1 MRKFRKTAAVVAA
14 AALALSLCACGGKTD
29 KATTEQISGGGA
41 TVTDATASTIEDD
54 GDWTTTEQ
62 EVVEDDRFT
71 TVEGACRRG
80 PRGRDEGQV
89 VSLSPAPRR
98 FRSAAVGVRGKYTL
112 LGGIFL
118 WNSP

>member
-29 KATTEQISGGGA
+29 KATTEQTSGGSA

-62 EVVEDDRFT
+62 EVVEFD
-71 TVEGACRRG
+71 V
-80 PRGRDEGQV
+80 
-89 VSLSPAPRR
+89 
-98 FRSAAVGVRGKYTL
+98 
-112 LGGIFL
+112 
-118 WNSP
+118 